1 MVIGGLMIS
10 YWSRSDVYIIFE
22 AGLNHNGDP
31 EMALQ
36 LVEAAAACG
45 ANAVK
50 FQKRDISALATKSM
64 LDSAETRFPSL
75 GNTYREVRSKLELS
89 KDVYLTLKK
98 RSHELGLHFMVTP
111 FDTESLS
118 FILDVG
124 VDSIKVASH
133 SVANPRLLTAISK
146 TELPV
151 VMSSG
156 MVSLEELDHAV
167 SIFNSAGTDLA
178 ILHCSSEYP
187 TEDQGANLHLIS
199 TIAKRYGRVVGFSGH
214 ELGTLHSILA
224 LGMGAK
230 IIERHVTLSNDL
242 EGFDHKMSMNVES
255 FKLFVNDIRRVPVVL
270 GDGVKRITQV
280 EELTRAKYR
289 VSMVSSRD
297 IGQGEVLKKDM
308 VVYKN
313 PGTGLPAL
321 QEELFIGKV
330 FSRSIPEDTMILP
343 EFFKI

>member
-1 MVIGGLMIS
+1 MTLS
-10 YWSRSDVYIIFE
+10 YWARDDIYVIFE

-31 EMALQ
+31 EIALQ

-45 ANAVK
+45 ADAVK
-50 FQKRDISALATKSM
+50 FQKRDISSLATRNM

-89 KDVYLTLKK
+89 KDAYLALKS

-111 FDTESLS
+111 FDAKSLN
-118 FILDVG
+118 FILDIG

-133 SVANPRLLTAISK
+133 SVANPRLLLEISEAK
-146 TELPV
+146 LPV

-167 SIFNSAGTDLA
+167 DIFNSAGTDLA

-187 TEDQGANLHLIS
+187 TKDEGANLQLIS
-199 TIAKRYGRVVGFSGH
+199 TLAKRYGRIVGFSGH

-230 IIERHVTLSNDL
+230 IIERHVTLDNEL
-242 EGFDHKMSMNVES
+242 EGFDHKMSMNKES
-255 FKLFVNDIRRVPVVL
+255 FKLFLNDIRRVPIIL
-270 GDGVKRITQV
+270 GDGVKRITEV

-289 VSMVSSRD
+289 VSMVSSRN
-297 IGQGEVLKKDM
+297 IEQGEVFKDDM

-321 QEELFIGKV
+321 QEKKFIGKV
-330 FSRSIPEDTMILP
+330 FSQSIPEDTLITP
-343 EFFKI
+343 EFFKN

>member
-1 MVIGGLMIS
+1 MTLS
-10 YWSRSDVYIIFE
+10 YWARENIYVIFE

-31 EMALQ
+31 EIALQ

-50 FQKRDISALATKSM
+50 FQKRDISSLATRSM
-64 LDSAETRFPSL
+64 LNSAETRFPSL
-75 GNTYREVRSKLELS
+75 GNTYRAVRSKLELS
-89 KDVYLTLKK
+89 KDVYLALKN

-111 FDTESLS
+111 FDVESLN
-118 FILDVG
+118 FILDIG

-133 SVANPRLLTAISK
+133 SVANPRLLLEISK
-146 TELPV
+146 VKLPV

-187 TEDQGANLHLIS
+187 TKDQGANLQLIS
-199 TIAKRYGRVVGFSGH
+199 TIAKRYGRIVGFSGH

-224 LGMGAK
+224 LGLGAR
-230 IIERHVTLSNDL
+230 IIERHVTLSNEL
-242 EGFDHKMSMNVES
+242 EGFDHKMSMNIEN
-255 FKLFVNDIRRVPVVL
+255 FKLFVNDIRRVPIVL
-270 GDGVKRITQV
+270 GDGVKRITEV

-289 VSMVSSRD
+289 VSMVSSRN
-297 IGQGEVLKKDM
+297 IEQGEVFKEDM
-308 VVYKN
+308 IVYKN
-313 PGTGLPAL
+313 PGTGLSAL
-321 QEELFIGKV
+321 QENKFIGKV
-330 FSRSIPEDTMILP
+330 FSQSIPEDTLIMP